1 LRGLRQGGRTAS
13 ESDTMN
19 DSTLQKLTETLWP
32 DGDTLRGA
40 QVHWLLD
47 GAKDP
52 EIHRLVRAGGLEYT
66 CLYSGRLHPRL
77 EAAAPYLVH
86 LSAGSRTTN
95 RLLQEGWGKAWGI
108 VTVAP
113 NAVTLMQQRLHFK
126 KLLRVRTED
135 GAVLAFRYYD
145 PTVLNDYLPTCTD
158 QERSTVFGPL
168 EALIAERD
176 GGRGMRIFDAG
187 GPAGDKGVFLT
198 EEGAPAYVG

>member
-1 LRGLRQGGRTAS
+1 
-13 ESDTMN
+13 MN

-52 EIHRLVRAGGLEYT
+52 EINRLVRAGGLEYT
-66 CLYSGRLHPRL
+66 CLYSGPLHPRL

-108 VTVAP
+108 VTIAP
-113 NAVTLMQQRLHFK
+113 AAVTLMQQRLHFK
-126 KLLRVRTED
+126 KLLRVRTDD

-145 PTVLNDYLPTCTD
+145 PTVLNVYLPTCTD
-158 QERSTVFGPL
+158 QERGTLFGPL
-168 EALIAERD
+168 DAIVAETD
-176 GGRGMRIFDAG
+176 GGCGMRIFDAG
-187 GPAGDKGVFLT
+187 SAAGDTVISLT
-198 EEGAPAYVG
+198 E